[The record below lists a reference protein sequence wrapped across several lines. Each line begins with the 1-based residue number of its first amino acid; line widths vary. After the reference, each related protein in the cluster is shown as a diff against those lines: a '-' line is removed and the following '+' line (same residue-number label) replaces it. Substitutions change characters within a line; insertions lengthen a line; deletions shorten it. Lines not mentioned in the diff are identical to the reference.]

1 LGAFAVAKEMVR
13 AEGLEPPRLS
23 PPEPKSGASTSSA
36 TPAAKRRLDEADL
49 LFALY
54 ISLSTLRHKKI
65 RTERAR
71 RSFAHDRCD
80 GDGEEAYREQNPGCA
95 VGMAG

>member
-1 LGAFAVAKEMVR
+1 
-13 AEGLEPPRLS
+13 
-23 PPEPKSGASTSSA
+23 
-36 TPAAKRRLDEADL
+36 L